1 MPIHHDPINPI
12 LTLNSPNPK
21 HKNIILTRPRTTD
34 AESTIP
40 AFNQPSIYLNL
51 TGPPFPYTQES
62 FDSFFTEVLD
72 KNSRIAVAELWD
84 AREAEKNGEGKRWV
98 GAIPFP
104 SIREVVVDERGERK
118 ELFIGQVEIRRRGF
132 VTFLDEK
139 GKERLVRENLERK
152 TGDPGIEWEIGFWLL
167 PTHHGQSIMP
177 SVLHTL
183 LSEFFI
189 PYMNMHFLTG
199 EYLEFNAASRR
210 VFEKCGFAWEGVTEG
225 VERIHEGKWAAL
237 GGLLERE
244 RGSEGERGDG
254 GREEGKGKKGNEKEW
269 LWDGRGDGW
278 VRGEKVGVGSLR
290 WCREG
295 GERLEV

>member
-12 LTLNSPNPK
+12 LTLNSLNPK

-34 AESTIP
+34 AEPTIP
-40 AFNQPSIYLNL
+40 AFNHPSVYLNL
-51 TGPPFPYTQES
+51 TGPPFPYVQES
-62 FDSFFTEVLD
+62 FDIFFAEVLD
-72 KNSRIAVAELWD
+72 KNVRIAVAELWD

-104 SIREVVVDERGERK
+104 SIREVVIDERGKRK

-132 VTFLDEK
+132 VTVLDEK
-139 GKERLVRENLERK
+139 EKERLVKENLERK

-167 PTHHGQSIMP
+167 PSHHGQSIML
-177 SVLHTL
+177 SVLQTL

-210 VFEKCGFAWEGVTEG
+210 VFEKCGFGWEGVTEG
-225 VERIHEGKWAAL
+225 VERIHEGKWGAL
-237 GGLLERE
+237 GELLVRERE
-244 RGSEGERGDG
+244 RVGEKEKEG
-254 GREEGKGKKGNEKEW
+254 EKEW
-269 LWDGRGDGW
+269 LWNGKGDGW
-278 VRGEKVGVGSLR
+278 VKGEKVGVGSLR

-295 GERLEV
+295 GESLEA